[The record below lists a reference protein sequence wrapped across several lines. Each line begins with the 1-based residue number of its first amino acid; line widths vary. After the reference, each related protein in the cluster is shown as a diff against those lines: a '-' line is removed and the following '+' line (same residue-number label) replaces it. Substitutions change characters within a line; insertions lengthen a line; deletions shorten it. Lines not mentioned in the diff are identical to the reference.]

1 MYSDMGKLILRLMV
15 GGLMLF
21 HGIHKAINGIGFV
34 KGMLSGHGL
43 PEVLSYGV
51 YVGEILAPLFLIIG
65 WKSRW
70 WAAIM
75 VFNMITA
82 IYLAHGADI
91 FSITAQGAWSIELP
105 MLYLLSALAIVFL
118 GSGKYAASQD

>member
-1 MYSDMGKLILRLMV
+1 MNEDVGKFVVRIMV

-21 HGIHKAINGIGFV
+21 HGVHKAIAGIDFV

-43 PEVLSYGV
+43 PEILSYGV

-70 WAAIM
+70 WAAIV

-105 MLYLLSALAIVFL
+105 MLYLLGALSIVFL
-118 GSGKYAASQD
+118 GSGKYALAKD